1 MVAGIAQVDPDWAW
15 SSFQPND
22 RQPWTR
28 GLAAHLY
35 RRAGF
40 GVNSHQLDEAVKQ
53 QPAALVKKLI
63 AAGEESEKFRRE
75 IEDLVQS
82 MLSSSN
88 ARNLSAWWLYR
99 LLDTPDQLLEKITLF
114 WHGHF
119 ATSAE
124 KVRDPKLMYQQNQI
138 LRRHALGRFPDLVRD
153 ISRDPAML
161 LYLDSITN
169 RKAHPNENFARE
181 VMELFCL
188 GEGNY
193 SEKDVQEVARCFTG
207 WEIRRKKFYFN
218 KFQHDE
224 GRKTILGESGNFEG
238 EDALKVILKQRAA
251 PQFIVQKMIRFFMFD
266 EPTPPDSLV
275 NPLAEKFYNDGYDIA
290 RLVERILSSQLFF
303 SKYCIGRKV
312 RSPVEFAVGL
322 LRGLE
327 SRADV
332 YRLRNELAPLGHELF
347 YPPNVKGWDGGRTW
361 LNSSTLLGR
370 ANLVRSLIDQGKS
383 RFATGKLAEL
393 ANKYHA
399 DSPEKIVDWLL
410 EILFAVPVPA
420 EVRERLVELAA
431 LEGDRS
437 RRIREV
443 IHAMSILP
451 EFQLG

>member
-1 MVAGIAQVDPDWAW
+1 MVADIAQVDPDWAW
-15 SSFQPND
+15 SPYQPND
-22 RQPWTR
+22 RRPWTR

-63 AAGEESEKFRRE
+63 AAGEESEEFRRE

-82 MLSSSN
+82 MLSSN
-88 ARNLSAWWLYR
+88 DARNLSAWWLYR
-99 LLDTPDQLLEKITLF
+99 LLDTPDQLLEKTTLF

-119 ATSAE
+119 ATGAE
-124 KVRDPKLMYQQNQI
+124 KVRDPKLMYQQNQL
-138 LRRHALGRFPDLVRD
+138 LRRHALGRFPDLVQG

-218 KFQHDE
+218 KYQHDE
-224 GRKTILGESGNFEG
+224 GRKTILGESGNFGG
-238 EDALKVILKQRAA
+238 EDAARVILKQRAA
-251 PQFIVQKMIRFFMFD
+251 PRFIVRKMIRYFMFD
-266 EPTPPDSLV
+266 EPMPPDSLV
-275 NPLAEKFYNDGYDIA
+275 NPLAEKFFNEGYDIA

-303 SKYCIGRKV
+303 SEHCIGRKV

-327 SRADV
+327 SKADV
-332 YRLRNELAPLGHELF
+332 YRLRSELAPLGHELF
-347 YPPNVKGWDGGRTW
+347 FPPNVKGWDGGRTW

-370 ANLVRSLIDQGKS
+370 ANLVRSLIDQRKS
-383 RFATGKLAEL
+383 RFAKGKLAEL
-393 ANKYHA
+393 ANKYNA

-420 EVRERLVELAA
+420 EVRKRLVELAA

-437 RRIREV
+437 RRIGEV

>member
-1 MVAGIAQVDPDWAW
+1 MVLDIAQVDPDWAW
-15 SSFQPND
+15 SPYQPND
-22 RQPWTR
+22 HQPWTR

-40 GVNSHQLDEAVKQ
+40 GVNSLQLDEAVKQ

-63 AAGEESEKFRRE
+63 AAGEESEEFRKE
-75 IEDLVQS
+75 IEDLVQT
-82 MLSSSN
+82 MLSSSDS
-88 ARNLSAWWLYR
+88 RNLSAWWLYR
-99 LLDTPDQLLEKITLF
+99 MLDTPDQLLEKMTLF

-119 ATSAE
+119 ATGAE
-124 KVRDPKLMYQQNQI
+124 KVRDPKLMYQQNRI
-138 LRRHALGRFPDLVRD
+138 LRRHALGRFPDLVQE

-218 KFQHDE
+218 KYQHDE
-224 GRKTILGESGNFEG
+224 GRKTILGASGDFGG
-238 EDALKVILKQRAA
+238 EDAARVILKHRAA
-251 PQFIVQKMIRFFMFD
+251 PRFIVRKIMRYFMFD
-266 EPTPPDSLV
+266 EPSPPDSLV
-275 NPLAEKFYNDGYDIA
+275 HPLAETFFNEGYDIA

-303 SKYCIGRKV
+303 SEHCIGRKV

-327 SRADV
+327 SKADV
-332 YRLRNELAPLGHELF
+332 YRLRTELAPLGQELF

-383 RFATGKLAEL
+383 RFAKGKLEEL
-393 ANKYHA
+393 ASKYNA

-420 EVRERLVELAA
+420 EVRGRLIDLAT
-431 LEGDRS
+431 LKGDRS
-437 RRIREV
+437 QKIGEV
-443 IHAMSILP
+443 IYAMSILP